1 MAASRELS
9 RQIYNSVR
17 ELCPNC
23 PSPITGYLEMN
34 VKKRSPLGNLKF
46 LIGLGFLSLLLVVG
60 VPAITHR
67 AVAVAPVAQQVL
79 AAEQLLALGKQHYRA
94 GRYSQ
99 AATVWQQA
107 SVAYRDRG
115 LLLNQAVSLNYL
127 SNAYQ
132 ELGRWDEA
140 QEAIASSLNLLDS
153 QKSLDD
159 RAIAILAQ
167 AFNTQGSI
175 QLATGQTE
183 TALETWK
190 QAETAYERA
199 GNQTGKLGSQINQA
213 QALQTLGMYR
223 RAKTML
229 ERVNDQLQT
238 QPDSVLKTNGLRSL
252 GRALQVVGD
261 LSRSKEILEQ
271 SWAISQRIGATSE
284 TSATLFSIG
293 NIARDLQ
300 QDDVALAYYREAAK
314 IADNPILQVQA
325 QLNQLSL
332 SIETQQWSEVQKL
345 VSQIQSNLEAL
356 PASRDSIYA
365 RVNLAASMMKM
376 ARLPEKSVIDFQE
389 TARFLAPAVQQAQ
402 QLADG
407 KAEAFALNQ
416 LGQLYEQTEQ
426 WRDAQN
432 LTERALEIAQQINAA
447 EIGARASWQ
456 LGRILKIEGDREGA
470 IAAYTNAFSTLKSLQ
485 SDLVAIN
492 PDIQFDFRDSVEPV
506 YRQLVSLLLQPANIS
521 GGDVPQEN
529 LIQARLVIESLQEAE
544 IENFFRE
551 ACLETQPVQIDE
563 IDSHAAV
570 IYPIILSDRLE
581 VILSLP
587 DRSLRHYA
595 TPLPRQR
602 VEEILQQLY
611 SSFYLGYSGR
621 DRLRLSQQVY
631 DWLVRPAEA
640 ELADQGIKTL
650 VFVPDGYLR
659 NIPMAALYDGQHY
672 LVENYSIAL
681 SQGLQLFPEA
691 LSRSKLKTLAVGLT
705 EARQGF
711 SALPGVEK
719 EVKQITSQVE
729 SKVLLDRE
737 FTSKAFQQQINIA
750 PFPVVHLATHG
761 QFSSN
766 PEETFLLTWDGRI
779 NVKEFDRLLNTRQQR
794 NRTPIEL
801 LVLSACQTA
810 AGDAKAALG
819 LAGFALR
826 SGARSTLAT
835 LWSVSDLST
844 ADLISEFYQQ
854 LAQPTDLTITKA
866 EALRQAQLALL
877 QNPQYDHPYFWAP
890 FVLVGNWL

>member
-1 MAASRELS
+1 
-9 RQIYNSVR
+9 
-17 ELCPNC
+17 
-23 PSPITGYLEMN
+23 MN

-46 LIGLGFLSLLLVVG
+46 LIGLGLLSLLLVVG

-153 QKSLDD
+153 QKSLDA
-159 RAIAILAQ
+159 RALAILAQ
-167 AFNTQGSI
+167 ALNTQGSI

-314 IADNPILQVQA
+314 TADNPILQVQA

-332 SIETQQWSEVQKL
+332 LIEARSASALRVARRNETQQWSEVQKL
-345 VSQIQSNLEAL
+345 VPQIQSNLSAL

-376 ARLPEKSVIDFQE
+376 ARLPGKSAASFRE
-389 TARFLAPAVQQAQ
+389 TARFLAPAIQQAQ
-402 QLADG
+402 RLADV

-416 LGQLYEQTEQ
+416 LGQLYEQTGQ

-432 LTERALEIAQQINAA
+432 LTEQALQLSQQINAA

-456 LGRILKIEGDREGA
+456 LGRILKHEGDREGA
-470 IAAYTNAFSTLKSLQ
+470 IAAYTNAFVTLKSLQ

-506 YRQLVSLLLQPANIS
+506 YRQLVSLLLQPTNTS
-521 GGDVPQEN
+521 GSNVPQEN
-529 LIQARLVIESLQEAE
+529 LIQARLVIESLQQAE

-640 ELADQGIKTL
+640 ELADRGIKTL

-866 EALRQAQLALL
+866 EALRQAQLALI